1 MSGRQV
7 LNPSLLVLDFS
18 SFLLLLAASL
28 LVLLASSSSLT
39 QGFFLGFL
47 AILALPSLV
56 AVVGGNGLAA
66 GRLDWMKTQSG
77 RSSAFSPILLVGFGC
92 KKYVS
97 DYYKGGAS

>member
-1 MSGRQV
+1 M

-47 AILALPSLV
+47 AILV
-56 AVVGGNGLAA
+56 AMVGGNGLAA

-77 RSSAFSPILLVGFGC
+77 RASAFSPILLVGFGC

-97 DYYKGGAS
+97 DYYTGGAS